1 MLLDLLQ
8 RITGSIRVSR
18 FVCLEFFLVCLAYL
32 KFEGIVLVYT
42 SNSIL
47 DLIVTQCFP
56 ETFLIYIK
64 KKINPLSTQVDSLFY
79 NLIFNLIR
87 FF

>member
-18 FVCLEFFLVCLAYL
+18 FVCLEFLLVCLAYL

-47 DLIVTQCFP
+47 DLTVTQCFP
-56 ETFLIYIK
+56 ETFLVYIFK
-64 KKINPLSTQVDSLFY
+64 KKSTLSQHKWTLYFTT
-79 NLIFNLIR
+79 
-87 FF
+87 